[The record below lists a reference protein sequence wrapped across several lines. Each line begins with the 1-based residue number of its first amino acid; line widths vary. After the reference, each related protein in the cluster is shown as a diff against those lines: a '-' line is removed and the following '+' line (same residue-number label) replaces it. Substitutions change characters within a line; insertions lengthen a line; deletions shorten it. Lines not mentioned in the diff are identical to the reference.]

1 MRYLFCLFCVWFIF
15 GLGCSDI
22 PHGFPDEIEC
32 ISCKKSTSCDSTS
45 CKHCAYSTGHSMAV
59 YQNEKLK
66 IDFPEFHK
74 DPKKYGGKRTLWII
88 RTARIEQVKDLSL
101 RYNQIFDISPL
112 KSLTQLENLSLN
124 QNEVSDISVLKNLK
138 DLEELDLAKN
148 KISDVSPLKNLK
160 KLRILYLSD
169 NKITDLSPLG
179 DLSELRELYLHSN
192 YSNGHGIKN
201 ISALSNLKKLEK
213 VTIYGHFIEDFSP
226 LFELSNLESLYCD
239 LPSKNN
245 QELKDQITN
254 TFPNTKVRFSP
265 RGP

>member
-1 MRYLFCLFCVWFIF
+1 MRYSCWLFCLWFFF
-15 GLGCSDI
+15 GFGCSDI

-45 CKHCAYSTGHSMAV
+45 CKHCGYSTGHSMAV
-59 YQNEKLK
+59 YQNKKLK

-74 DPKKYGGKRTLWII
+74 DPKKYGDKRTLWKI
-88 RTARIEQVKDLSL
+88 RTAKIEQVKDLSL

-112 KSLTQLENLSLN
+112 KSLTKLESLSLN

-138 DLEELDLAKN
+138 NLEELDLAKN

-160 KLRILYLSD
+160 KLRVLYLSD

-179 DLSELRELYLHSN
+179 DLSELRELYLHGN
-192 YSNGHGIKN
+192 YNGHGIKN

-213 VTIYGHFIEDFSP
+213 LTISGYSIEDFSP
-226 LFELSNLESLYCD
+226 LFELSNLEYLSCF

-245 QELKDQITN
+245 QELEDQITN
-254 TFPNTKVRFSP
+254 ALPDTKVRFSP
-265 RGP
+265 RDP